1 MKEIKLAKKLEA
13 KYRKIRRFVVSPT
26 FQVAWKKCK
35 DKENVLSLIED
46 GKIDILRE
54 WAYFHNPLIDA
65 PSRWLKDQA
74 NKHEISNYSRKTK
87 MELVNELSGILK
99 QLIEQNEAS
108 IKRVRS
114 TEPSTK
120 CDTKRVQNQDSSYC
134 L

>member
-54 WAYFHNPLIDA
+54 WAYYFRA
-65 PSRWLKDQA
+65 
-74 NKHEISNYSRKTK
+74 RKRHD
-87 MELVNELSGILK
+87 S
-99 QLIEQNEAS
+99 
-108 IKRVRS
+108 KRG
-114 TEPSTK
+114 P
-120 CDTKRVQNQDSSYC
+120 C
-134 L
+134 